1 MLLLLLLLL
10 RAPDVNSQR
19 TQTQTTTPTRPIV
32 LGLGPDACG
41 QQCDF
46 VYNPVCGSD
55 GISYPNFC
63 FLSRASCTDPSISPL
78 RYGPCS
84 LPDTCN
90 FVCDRMYNPVC
101 GSDGRTY
108 SNPCVLMYYACSTR
122 NFLFR
127 RHIGECV
134 EKRECPSVCP
144 RAKNPVCGSDGRTYS
159 NPCSLRLLRCV
170 GKDITQVKKGSCM
183 KCPLTCTREYLPV
196 CGSDGV
202 TYPSQCVLESQ
213 VCEGK
218 VVTRAYTGVC
228 KETDARRP
236 TPSPPS
242 SSPARPPAPRACPTS
257 CPGGQYSPVCG
268 SDGRTYGNDCV
279 LRMASCQD
287 SSITKVFNGECG
299 SPLRPCPDVCS
310 SSFAPVCASD
320 GVTYT
325 NDCVLKATTCR
336 NPSITF
342 VSSGSCDSATSAP
355 PCPTVCPATFRPVC
369 GSNGRTYSNQCALNQ
384 ASCRNPEITKRSEGE
399 CPIVTTT
406 PSLPGNTNT
415 NTGTAGGSDS
425 NCPNQCARVYAPVCG
440 SDGETY
446 FNPCLLNV
454 VACRDKRRITIT
466 NQGRC
471 DEQTSQTSI
480 NVVETQ
486 TATTGGGGGTTEDTC
501 LRDCPF
507 TNNPVCGSNGVTYTN
522 ECTLANARC
531 RDTTLTQKYSGSC
544 IVGL

>member
-1 MLLLLLLLL
+1 
-10 RAPDVNSQR
+10 
-19 TQTQTTTPTRPIV
+19 
-32 LGLGPDACG
+32 
-41 QQCDF
+41 
-46 VYNPVCGSD
+46 
-55 GISYPNFC
+55 
-63 FLSRASCTDPSISPL
+63 
-78 RYGPCS
+78 
-84 LPDTCN
+84 
-90 FVCDRMYNPVC
+90 MYNPVC

-134 EKRECPSVCP
+134 EKRECPTVCP

-159 NPCSLRLLRCV
+159 NPCSLLLLRCV

-218 VVTRAYTGVC
+218 VVTTAYTGVC
-228 KETDARRP
+228 KDNDARRP
-236 TPSPPS
+236 SATPSPPS
-242 SSPARPPAPRACPTS
+242 SSPPRPPAPRACPTS
-257 CPGGQYSPVCG
+257 CSGGQYSPVCG
-268 SDGRTYGNDCV
+268 SDGRTYGSDCV

-287 SSITKVFNGECG
+287 PTITKAFNGECG
-299 SPLRPCPDVCS
+299 TPLRPCPDVCS
-310 SSFAPVCASD
+310 SFFAPVCASD

-336 NPSITF
+336 NPSITY

-355 PCPTVCPATFRPVC
+355 PCPTVCPAIFRPVC

-384 ASCRNPEITKRSEGE
+384 ASCRNRDITKRSDGE

-406 PSLPGNTNT
+406 PSLPGST
-415 NTGTAGGSDS
+415 NTGTAGGSASD
-425 NCPNQCARVYAPVCG
+425 CPNECARVYAPVCG

-454 VACRDKRRITIT
+454 VACRDRRRINI
-466 NQGRC
+466 NYQGRC
-471 DEQTSQTSI
+471 
-480 NVVETQ
+480 VETQ
-486 TATTGGGGGTTEDTC
+486 TDTTGGGGVGGGGGATENPC

-531 RDTTLTQKYSGSC
+531 RDSTLTQKYSGSC
-544 IVGL
+544 IIGL